1 MEYVSSRGILK
12 SCDYHSDK
20 PISSIK
26 RMVFYPQFV
35 YKEKPVIY
43 VCGSAIPHFRT
54 MMPQYPFILVT
65 GDCDETMPDDVM
77 NDFTNFIS
85 NPNLLHWFSQNMTVT
100 HPKVTR
106 IPIGLDY
113 HTMTTRDVWGPIM
126 SEEKQERLLKA
137 IQKSKYFK
145 HFKER
150 KMMCY
155 ANYHFQM
162 NTKHGYD
169 RKDALSVPKHLVYYE
184 PTKIPRFNTWMNQIE
199 YAFVI
204 SPHGGGYDCHR
215 LWEALI
221 LGCIPIVKTSP
232 IDPLY
237 DGLPVLI
244 VKKWSDVTEELLNT
258 VNFDGINFDGI
269 FHLEKLK
276 LNYWMNK
283 INIQLL

>member
-20 PISSIK
+20 PISSVK
-26 RMVFYPQFV
+26 RMVFYPTFV

-43 VCGSAIPHFRT
+43 VCGSALPHFRT
-54 MMPQYPFILVT
+54 MMPQFPFILVT

-77 NDFTNFIS
+77 NDFEIFIS
-85 NPNLLHWFSQNMTVT
+85 NPNLLHWFSQNMTMT

-113 HTMTTRDVWGPIM
+113 HTMATRDVWGPIT
-126 SEEKQERLLKA
+126 SEENQERLLKT
-137 IQKSKYFK
+137 IRNKGLGK
-145 HFKER
+145 R
-150 KMMCY
+150 KLMCY
-155 ANYHFQM
+155 ANFHFQM

-169 RKDALSVPKHLVYYE
+169 RKDALSVPAHLVYYE
-184 PTKIPRFNTWMNQIE
+184 PNHVPRLKTWMNQIQ

-237 DGLPVLI
+237 EELPVLI
-244 VKKWSDVTEELLNT
+244 VKEWTDVTEELLKKTIDDFEN
-258 VNFDGINFDGI
+258 VVFDI
-269 FHLEKLK
+269 EKLK
-276 LNYWMNK
+276 LDYWMNK
-283 INIQLL
+283 IKTKTKLV

>member
-12 SCDYHSDK
+12 SCDFHSDK
-20 PISSIK
+20 PISSI
-26 RMVFYPQFV
+26 RRIAFYPPFV
-35 YKEKPVIY
+35 YQEKPIIY
-43 VCGSAIPHFRT
+43 ICGSAIPHFRT
-54 MMPQYPFILVT
+54 MMPEFPFILVT
-65 GDCDETMPDDVM
+65 GDCDETMPDEVM
-77 NDFTNFIS
+77 NDFDTFIS
-85 NPNLLHWFSQNMTVT
+85 NPNIIHWFSQNMTVN

-113 HTMTTRDVWGPIM
+113 HTMATRDIWGPIM

-137 IQKSKYFK
+137 IQKKGAPL
-145 HFKER
+145 KER
-150 KMMCY
+150 KLMCY
-155 ANYHFQM
+155 ANFQFQM
-162 NTKHGYD
+162 NTIYGYD
-169 RKDALSVPKHLVYYE
+169 RIDALSILRHLVYYE

-237 DGLPVLI
+237 EGLPVLI
-244 VKKWSDVTEELLNT
+244 VKEWTDITEELLQNT
-258 VNFDGINFDGI
+258 VDTFYTSDKIS
-269 FHLEKLK
+269 LEKLT
-276 LNYWMNK
+276 LEYWMNK
-283 INIQLL
+283 IRSYKL

>member
-20 PISSIK
+20 PISSVK

-54 MMPQYPFILVT
+54 MMPQFPFILVT

-77 NDFTNFIS
+77 NDFEIFIS
-85 NPNLLHWFSQNMTVT
+85 NPNLLHWFSQNMIVN

-113 HTMTTRDVWGPIM
+113 HTMATRDIWGPIT
-126 SEEKQERLLKA
+126 SEENQERLLKK
-137 IQKSKYFK
+137 IREKG
-145 HFKER
+145 KER
-150 KMMCY
+150 KLMCY
-155 ANYHFQM
+155 ANFQFQM

-169 RKDALSVPKHLVYYE
+169 RKDALSVPAELVYYE
-184 PTKIPRFNTWMNQIE
+184 PNHVPRLKTWMNQIQ

-215 LWEALI
+215 LWEALV

-237 DGLPVLI
+237 EGLPVLI
-244 VKKWSDVTEELLNT
+244 VKEWSDVTEELLKTIEFEFKDKEFNL
-258 VNFDGINFDGI
+258 D
-269 FHLEKLK
+269 KLK
-276 LNYWMNK
+276 LHYWMNK
-283 INIQLL
+283 IKHI